1 MGCKIKEED
10 IKRSNK
16 KIIKMN
22 QGIYYIVLKK

>member
-10 IKRSNK
+10 IKRSNM